1 MREETKRLKIGTK
14 EWFDKDEK
22 VLFFTGIP
30 NIEVLNAVF
39 MLASGGLQE
48 SNKSA
53 LSLFQEFTLTL
64 MRLRLNLTIVDLS
77 YQFNISSSTTSA
89 LFLKWID
96 ILFVRLHDLIKWS
109 EREILYGKPLLRVFV
124 RTSKHK
130 LLL

>member
-1 MREETKRLKIGTK
+1 MEEELVRADGELYLLCEETKRLRIGTK

-30 NIEVLNAVF
+30 DIEVLNAVF

-53 LSLFQEFTLTL
+53 LFLFQEFRLTL

-77 YQFNISSSTTSA
+77 YQVNISSSTTSA
-89 LFLKWID
+89 LFLKWND
-96 ILFVRLHDLIKWS
+96 ILFVRLHDLIKW
-109 EREILYGKPLLRVFV
+109 P
-124 RTSKHK
+124 
-130 LLL
+130 